1 MKKVMILLA
10 IVLTANV
17 MMAQKKDRT
26 DAFMYNKNKQYDRAI
41 TAIEKCVNHEQF
53 LGMKSAEQAKAW
65 HYRGEI
71 YYNVYMSPEFR
82 ETVPNA
88 LELAVESYGKC
99 VAADQGYYN
108 ENKQDIFSHISEI
121 ARQFGQTGVD
131 AWNNQDYVGASD
143 KFYAA
148 YQVMAGIGAVDIDD
162 LSNAAQAAL
171 NGKAYDK
178 AITYLNELQGLGQ
191 DDVNIYKNLAAA
203 YNGAGDADKAFQM
216 ITTGL
221 EKYPGDASMIIEKV
235 NIYLKQGKGAE
246 AINDL
251 IELNTLDPNNASIL
265 FILGTIYGDENN
277 EGVYDSEK
285 AIDYYKQALT
295 ANPNYSDA
303 AYNLGGL
310 YITLSNKIKAEAND
324 LPLSEMKKYEELIGK
339 ATELVEAGLP
349 YVKQAY
355 EAQPNDDVKKVLKS
369 MYVDLKMFDEAKA
382 LDAQ

>member
-53 LGMKSAEQAKAW
+53 MGMKPVERARAW

-71 YYNVYMSPEFR
+71 YYNVYMSPEYR

-88 LELAVESYGKC
+88 LELAVESYGNC
-99 VAADQGYYN
+99 VSTDQGYY
-108 ENKQDIFSHISEI
+108 EDNKQDIFSHISEI
-121 ARQFGQTGVD
+121 ARQFGQSGVD
-131 AWNNQDYVGASD
+131 AWNNQDFATAST
-143 KFYAA
+143 KFYSA

-171 NGKAYDK
+171 NGKEYDK
-178 AITYLNELQGLGQ
+178 AIEYLTELQGLGQ
-191 DDVNIYKNLAAA
+191 EDVNIYKNLAAA
-203 YNGAGDADKAFQM
+203 YNGAGNADKAFEM

-221 EKYPGDASMIIEKV
+221 EKFPGDASMIIEKV
-235 NIYLKQGKGAE
+235 NIYLKQGKGTD

-251 IELNTLDPNNASIL
+251 LELNTLDPNNASIL

-277 EGVYDSEK
+277 EGVYDPDK
-285 AIDYYKQALT
+285 AIDFYKQALA

-310 YITLSNKIKAEAND
+310 YITLKPDIRPK
-324 LPLSEMKKYEELIGK
+324 
-339 ATELVEAGLP
+339 
-349 YVKQAY
+349 
-355 EAQPNDDVKKVLKS
+355 
-369 MYVDLKMFDEAKA
+369 
-382 LDAQ
+382 

>member
-41 TAIEKCVNHEQF
+41 TSIEKCVNHEQF
-53 LGMKSAEQAKAW
+53 LGMKPAERAKAW

-71 YYNVYMSPEFR
+71 YYNVYMSAEFR

-88 LELAVESYGKC
+88 LELAVESYGNC
-99 VAADQGYYN
+99 VATDQGYYESN
-108 ENKQDIFSHISEI
+108 RQDIFSHISEI
-121 ARQFGQTGVD
+121 SRQFGQAGVE
-131 AWNNQDYVGASD
+131 AWNNKDFVTASD
-143 KFYAA
+143 KFYSA

-171 NGKAYDK
+171 NGKQYDK
-178 AITYLNELQGLGQ
+178 AIEYLNELQSKGQ

-203 YNGAGDADKAFQM
+203 YNGAGNADKAFEM

-221 EKYPGDASMIIEKV
+221 EKFPGDASMIIEKV
-235 NIYLKQGKGAE
+235 NIYLKQGKGTE

-251 IELNTLDPNNASIL
+251 LELNTLDPNNASIL

-285 AIDYYKQALT
+285 AIDFYKQALA

-310 YITLSNKIKAEAND
+310 YITLSNKLKAQAND
-324 LPLSEMKKYEELIGK
+324 LPLDKVKEYDELIGQ
-339 ATELVEAGLP
+339 ATELVQAGLP

-369 MYVDLKMFDEAKA
+369 MYMDLKMYDEAKA